1 MNCMLPPAAWLNTE
15 RMSDPL
21 SAWKS
26 MADCWNTWGAAWT
39 APWSTWTALPAQPWT
54 ATMQGSLPWWLAP
67 WTFPTT
73 WWATT
78 TLSTGPLQSFSSGS
92 NGSRGSGGAA
102 LEAAE
107 VALPLVA
114 RIEPA
119 AENLDDLTRIEGIGP
134 KIAEILKSGGIHTF
148 AELAHTAVPRL
159 QALLEAAGPR
169 YRLARPD
176 TWSEQAGLL
185 ARGDEAGFAALAA
198 ALRGG
203 VRG

>member
-15 RMSDPL
+15 RMNDPL

-26 MADCWNTWGAAWT
+26 MADYWSTWGAAWT
-39 APWSTWTALPAQPWT
+39 APWSTWTALPAQPWS
-54 ATMQGSLPWWLAP
+54 ATLNGSLPWWMAP
-67 WTFPTT
+67 WAFPTT
-73 WWATT
+73 WWVTT
-78 TLSTGPLQSFSSGS
+78 TVS
-92 NGSRGSGGAA
+92 
-102 LEAAE
+102 
-107 VALPLVA
+107 
-114 RIEPA
+114 PA
-119 AENLDDLTRIEGIGP
+119 AAQPVPGSSVVEATAVTVPTVERITHSAAVADNLTRIEGIGP
-134 KIAEILKSGGIHTF
+134 KIAEILKSGGIRTF
-148 AELAHTAVPRL
+148 AELANTAVPRL

-203 VRG
+203 VRA

>member
-15 RMSDPL
+15 RMNDPL

-26 MADCWNTWGAAWT
+26 MADHWNTWGAAWT
-39 APWSTWTALPAQPWT
+39 APWSTWAALPAQPWT
-54 ATMQGSLPWWLAP
+54 ATLQGSLPWWLAP
-67 WTFPTT
+67 WAFPTS

-78 TLSTGPLQSFSSGS
+78 TVSSAPVQPASSGS
-92 NGSRGSGGAA
+92 TGVAV
-102 LEAAE
+102 EAAA
-107 VALPLVA
+107 VTTLLPVA

-119 AENLDDLTRIEGIGP
+119 AATPDDLTRIEGIGP
-134 KIAEILKSGGIHTF
+134 KIAEILKSGDIRTF

-159 QALLEAAGPR
+159 LALLEAAGPR

-203 VRG
+203 VRA